1 MKISGD
7 AGHNCSPDTGAIG
20 YKKEDTLTKEVWTLV
35 QSKLKV
41 LGIET
46 VDCTPY
52 NMTFS
57 SVTQSLA
64 YRVNKANASNSDL
77 HLCIHFNA
85 GGGHGVECYI
95 VGTGGKA
102 ETYAKSICT
111 EIAAL
116 GYTNRGVK
124 VSNLYVPKYTSM
136 SCVLIECAFVD
147 SKEDMDRYNGEAM
160 ASAIVKAV
168 TGQDIDSN
176 TAANDNS
183 ISNNDDSNTN
193 TNTNSNVASLVTNA
207 KVQNDWLYI
216 RDSSGNILSGKVE
229 IGTKIRVLDVSYS
242 KQLALIQYI
251 SNNTINKVYVTNA
264 TNCIVYD
271 YAKQWVN
278 GSTTEIVYETSSC
291 TNSIGSIN
299 SYEKATPLYRE
310 NGVLHVV
317 YDTDK
322 GENTKSG
329 YVKYNDGFTKF

>member
-7 AGHNCSPDTGAIG
+7 AGHNCSPDTGATG
-20 YKKEDTLTKEVWTLV
+20 YRKEDTLTKEVWALV
-35 QSKLKV
+35 QSKLKSI
-41 LGIET
+41 GIET

-57 SVTQSLA
+57 SVTKSLA
-64 YRVNKANASNSDL
+64 YRVNKANGSNSDL

-102 ETYAKSICT
+102 ETYAKNICK
-111 EIAAL
+111 EIASL

-136 SCVLIECAFVD
+136 SCVLIECAFID
-147 SKEDMDRYNGEAM
+147 SKEDMDRYNGDAM
-160 ASAIVKAV
+160 ANAIVKAITEKDV
-168 TGQDIDSN
+168 SDN
-176 TAANDNS
+176 TSSNDNS
-183 ISNNDDSNTN
+183 NTQNNAT
-193 TNTNSNVASLVTNA
+193 SLVTNA
-207 KVQNDWLYI
+207 KIQNDWLYI
-216 RDSSGNILSGKVE
+216 RDSSGNILSGKVV

-242 KQLALIQYI
+242 KQLALIQYA

-271 YAKQWVN
+271 YYKLWAN

-291 TNSIGSIN
+291 KNSIGSIDP
-299 SYEKATPLYRE
+299 YEKATPLYRA
-310 NGVLHVV
+310 NGVRHVV

-322 GENTKSG
+322 GKNTKSG
-329 YVKYNDGFTKF
+329 YVKYNDSFTAF